1 MEILVD
7 KAFTND
13 WFNQTYDLNLQKEQ
27 LAKLLGIA
35 NTKQLFQ
42 FNGQL
47 YEQVDGVAMDSPLGP
62 LMANVFMCRL
72 EDKLTRDGVMPAL
85 YRRYVDDTLARIPST
100 EAATDFLTTLNSLH
114 PSLSFTIEFPDNN
127 KIPLFF
133 GIEII
138 KNGTRIE
145 THVYRKPTNTGLLLH
160 FQSLTDKRYKEC
172 LLKTMI
178 HRAHSL
184 SSTTEAFNEECN
196 RLRGI
201 FIRLQYPV
209 ALINST
215 INNFVR
221 GISLG
226 DDVKRVKDSSVVRI
240 SLPFKDQISANAV
253 RRQMKDLSNE
263 DLLLN
268 RFSSA
273 RNWNRIS
280 SQRK

>member
-1 MEILVD
+1 M
-7 KAFTND
+7 
-13 WFNQTYDLNLQKEQ
+13 
-27 LAKLLGIA
+27 
-35 NTKQLFQ
+35 
-42 FNGQL
+42 
-47 YEQVDGVAMDSPLGP
+47 
-62 LMANVFMCRL
+62 
-72 EDKLTRDGVMPAL
+72 
-85 YRRYVDDTLARIPST
+85 PST

-127 KIPLFF
+127 KISFI

-145 THVYRKPTNTGLLLH
+145 TQVYRKPTNTGLLLH
-160 FQSLTDKRYKEC
+160 FQSYTDKRYKEC

-178 HRAHSL
+178 HLAHSL
-184 SSTTEAFNEECN
+184 SSTTEPFNEKCN

-221 GISLG
+221 DISLG
-226 DDVKRVKDSSVVRI
+226 ADVKRVKDSSVVRI

-253 RRQMKDLSNE
+253 RPEANE
-263 DLLLN
+263 
-268 RFSSA
+268 R
-273 RNWNRIS
+273 
-280 SQRK
+280 SQS

>member
-1 MEILVD
+1 M
-7 KAFTND
+7 
-13 WFNQTYDLNLQKEQ
+13 
-27 LAKLLGIA
+27 
-35 NTKQLFQ
+35 
-42 FNGQL
+42 
-47 YEQVDGVAMDSPLGP
+47 
-62 LMANVFMCRL
+62 
-72 EDKLTRDGVMPAL
+72 
-85 YRRYVDDTLARIPST
+85 PST

-127 KIPLFF
+127 KIPFI

-145 THVYRKPTNTGLLLH
+145 TQVYRKPTNTGLLLH

-172 LLKTMI
+172 LLKTTI

-184 SSTTEAFNEECN
+184 SSTTEAFNEERN

-221 GISLG
+221 DISLG
-226 DDVKRVKDSSVVRI
+226 ADVKRLKDSSVVRI

-253 RRQMKDLSNE
+253 RRQMKDLSHKIGTVVEPIFVSKKLEQGLNPKE
-263 DLLLN
+263 IKPPIVNQQCVVYPFLCDLCDADYVGYT
-268 RFSSA
+268 A
-273 RNWNRIS
+273 RHLHQRIVEH
-280 SQRK
+280 